1 MEYFLVC
8 YLNSVCWYK
17 SVWIITFCFFG
28 IATCFSPSVRYS
40 IETIKILHGF
50 ETKRYFIIYLFNSFY
65 RTICSWYRNILLLF
79 SFIII
84 INVLRSVLSFSCVLL
99 QNGTCYIYSFRFI
112 SLDLCELVTFFFLS
126 SFHFFIVSYRYISSM
141 WGLSLLESARYCFI
155 MSARLQS
162 LSHFFFC
169 YHK

>member
-1 MEYFLVC
+1 MNYYFL
-8 YLNSVCWYK
+8 LFWHRNMLQSI
-17 SVWIITFCFFG
+17 VW
-28 IATCFSPSVRYS
+28 YS

-50 ETKRYFIIYLFNSFY
+50 ESKRYFIIYLFNSFY
-65 RTICSWYRNILLLF
+65 RTICSRYTNILLLF

-112 SLDLCELVTFFFLS
+112 SLDICELVTFFFS

-162 LSHFFFC
+162 LSHFFFVIINRQKLNKTIINRC
-169 YHK
+169 WSRSK